1 MCGRFTQTHSWT
13 EIDAFLGL
21 SGLPRNLQ
29 PRYNIAP
36 TSTIDVCR
44 VGKLGRELA
53 PMRWGLAPSWWKK
66 PLAELP
72 ATFNARSESI
82 AEKPMFRSAFKHRR
96 CIIPASG
103 FYEWT
108 GTKGDKT
115 PHYFSS
121 SKHKP
126 LAFAGLWES
135 WRDLET
141 NEEILSAT
149 IIVGPANLWMV
160 QFHERMPVI
169 LEPQYFDAWLTSDNP
184 SAAMLLSKAHDLQ
197 EWIVSKRVNRTGAHD
212 SDPSLIEEV
221 GGTLKYQ

>member
-1 MCGRFTQTHSWT
+1 MCGRFTQNHSWT
-13 EIDAFLGL
+13 EIDTFLGL
-21 SGLPRNLQ
+21 SGPPRNLQ

-36 TSTIDVCR
+36 TTTIDVCR
-44 VGKLGRELA
+44 VSKMGRELA

-66 PLAELP
+66 PLSELP

-82 AEKPMFRSAFKHRR
+82 AEKPMFRSAYKSRR

-108 GTKGDKT
+108 GPKGDKI

-121 SKHKP
+121 SKQKP
-126 LAFAGLWES
+126 LAFAGLWET

-149 IIVGPANLWMV
+149 IIVGPANLWML
-160 QFHERMPVI
+160 QFHERMPVM
-169 LEPQYFDAWLTSDNP
+169 LEPQYFNAWLVGDNP
-184 SAAMLLSKAHDLQ
+184 SAAMLLSKVHDLQ
-197 EWIVSKRVNRTGAHD
+197 EWAVSKRVNRTGAFD
-212 SDPSLIEEV
+212 SDPSLIRETDN
-221 GGTLKYQ
+221 TLKYQ